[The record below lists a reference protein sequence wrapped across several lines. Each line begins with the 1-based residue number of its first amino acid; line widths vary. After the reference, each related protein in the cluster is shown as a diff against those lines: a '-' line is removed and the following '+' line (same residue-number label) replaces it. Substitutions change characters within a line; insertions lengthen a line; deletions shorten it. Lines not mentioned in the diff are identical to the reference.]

1 MKDINLN
8 IILIII
14 ATHPL
19 IFIMSFEYSFWFFFI
34 QRPFILGARA
44 AGDSYDKVV
53 TETEKSKSFI
63 LLLT

>member
-1 MKDINLN
+1 LQNP
-8 IILIII
+8 IIL
-14 ATHPL
+14 
-19 IFIMSFEYSFWFFFI
+19 FVCFEYSSVSFI

-53 TETEKSKSFI
+53 TEAEKSKSFN